1 MNATDFPAD
10 APDAPDDLDAAFPFD
25 LPPLVEGDP
34 VDVVILG
41 AGVNGAG
48 LFRDLCA
55 QGVSCLIVDRG
66 DFGGGASAAGSR
78 LIEGGLAELE
88 IGDLAGARQAASERN
103 RLLKNAPHFVDMLP
117 VVFPV
122 FSWLGGLGAALA
134 TLFGT
139 PTAPRQRGAILARLG
154 LALHNRFAT
163 APVDTTRHQLLS
175 RQAAG
180 ATFPELASGITAAG
194 LYQDARI
201 TAPER
206 LVYELVKDGLEACPD
221 SRAANWTRLVSCFGG
236 GLSFESEDGTDFAVR
251 PTLVVNAAG
260 PWIDEVNAALGAPEA
275 LIAGRRQSHI
285 LLDHE
290 ALRRQLDG
298 RVLRF
303 EMAGDGRVLTAQD
316 YLGRVLVGAA
326 DAPTDDPDE
335 ARCPDDD
342 IAALLDALRAVLPD
356 LDFAADQVVC
366 TYARTVPSP
375 APDDATGQTP
385 RRGGSTPV
393 MEADGD
399 RPVPIL
405 SLVGGR
411 FTTYRQFVE
420 TATDAI
426 LQRLQRS
433 RVQSTEHLAI
443 GGGRNYPGN
452 PLARSVWL
460 AEASVATWLDEPR
473 LETLLERYGTTALS
487 IAHHICDYVD
497 ADRLPDARSVSLRE
511 IDWIA
516 RNEDV
521 VRLEDIV
528 LRRLNLGVAGLFTA
542 RDIEAIAIVAASALK
557 WSPERRAAEIEAV
570 TTLLRDTRRMRI

>member
-10 APDAPDDLDAAFPFD
+10 VPDAPDDLDAAFPFD

-122 FSWLGGLGAALA
+122 FSWLGGLGAVLA

-139 PTAPRQRGAILARLG
+139 PTAPRQRGAIFARLG
-154 LALHNRFAT
+154 LALHDRSTA
-163 APVDTTRHQLLS
+163 APVDTPRHQLLS

-194 LYQDARI
+194 LYQDART

-206 LVYELVKDGLEACPD
+206 LVYELVKDGLEACPE

-275 LIAGRRQSHI
+275 QIAGRRQSHI

-316 YLGRVLVGAA
+316 YLGRVLVGAT
-326 DAPTDDPDE
+326 DAPADDPDE

-356 LDFAADQVVC
+356 LDFAADRVVC
-366 TYARTVPSP
+366 TYAGTVPSP
-375 APDDATGQTP
+375 APDEAAGQTP
-385 RRGGSTPV
+385 RPGGSMPV
-393 MEADGD
+393 MEADED
-399 RPVPIL
+399 RPFPIL

-411 FTTYRQFVE
+411 FTTYRQFAE

-426 LQRLQRS
+426 LRRLQRS
-433 RVQSTEHLAI
+433 RVQSTEHMAI

-487 IAHHICDYVD
+487 IAHHICDHVD

-570 TTLLRDTRRMRI
+570 TTLLRETRRMRV